1 MYFVD
6 YFYPGLFQKILDGES
21 PAAPA
26 QLQRRDRRQPVLA
39 LETAADY
46 KPNTFEASVRITIE
60 AKDGVQVRDVRLF
73 RNHVLA
79 HEWPGEL
86 RSVDGKL
93 VLDAKIPLGTGRNVI
108 TVYAFNQDGIRSKQE
123 SMLLRAPVITP
134 QPGRTVYVLAA
145 GVNVYRD
152 PAIAKLNYAA
162 SDAKL
167 VTERIGGQG
176 MRLALIAARI
186 HPVLLTDAEATRERI
201 LTELRAIASA
211 AKPFDAVLIYFSGH
225 GMSDG
230 ERYHLLPHDA
240 LLSGDAA
247 ALKPVPNTTV
257 SDADLAE
264 ALRPLQAGIAALVID
279 SCESGRA
286 LEASDDR
293 RRGPINAHGFA
304 QLAYEKGI
312 QILAASQNGRS
323 ALELSELEQG
333 LLTYALI
340 KEGIG
345 KALALRTPGE
355 DDLALGEWFAY
366 AADRVPELHAEK
378 TGAPRSITM
387 LGTNPTGGRQR
398 PQLYVRKNL
407 DAKLWLRVDQ

>member
-1 MYFVD
+1 
-6 YFYPGLFQKILDGES
+6 
-21 PAAPA
+21 
-26 QLQRRDRRQPVLA
+26 
-39 LETAADY
+39 
-46 KPNTFEASVRITIE
+46 
-60 AKDGVQVRDVRLF
+60 
-73 RNHVLA
+73 
-79 HEWPGEL
+79 
-86 RSVDGKL
+86 
-93 VLDAKIPLGTGRNVI
+93 
-108 TVYAFNQDGIRSKQE
+108 
-123 SMLLRAPVITP
+123 
-134 QPGRTVYVLAA
+134 
-145 GVNVYRD
+145 
-152 PAIAKLNYAA
+152 
-162 SDAKL
+162 

-176 MRLALIAARI
+176 LRLALIAARI
-186 HPVLLTDAEATRERI
+186 RPVLLTDAEATRERI

-211 AKPFDAVLIYFSGH
+211 AKPFDVVLIYFSGH

-240 LLSGDAA
+240 RLSGDAA
-247 ALKPVPNTTV
+247 ALKPVSNTTV

-279 SCESGRA
+279 SCDSGRA

-293 RRGPINAHGFA
+293 RRGPINAHCFA

-345 KALALRTPGE
+345 KGLALRTPGE

-378 TGAPRSITM
+378 TGAPKSITM

-407 DAKLWLRVDQ
+407 DAKLWIRVDQ